1 MSKRN
6 SSYYLGIA
14 SKNGLRITN
23 GGSHVKIYGPAGRG
37 FMAMPRHRD
46 LSPGVERAI
55 IKWFLKLGII
65 ISLMIL
71 ATWIVARAAL

>member
-1 MSKRN
+1 MSRKN
-6 SSYYLGIA
+6 SAYYLGAA
-14 SKNGLRITN
+14 SKHGLRIVN

-37 FMAMPRHRD
+37 FMAVPRHRD

-65 ISLMIL
+65 LTVMIL
-71 ATWIVARAAL
+71 MTWIAAYAGL